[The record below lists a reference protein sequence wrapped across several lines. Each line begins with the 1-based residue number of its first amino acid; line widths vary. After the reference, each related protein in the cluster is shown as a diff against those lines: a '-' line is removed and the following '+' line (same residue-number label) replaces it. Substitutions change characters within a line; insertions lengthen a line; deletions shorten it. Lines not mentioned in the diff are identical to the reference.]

1 MNARA
6 DRARKAATADA
17 FLKNRD
23 RQRKVASKRDMTSHI
38 EVGNE
43 QVQLENRMREED
55 RQFVQRMKELYPQL
69 YRGTR

>member
-23 RQRKVASKRDMTSHI
+23 RQRKVASKRDMTSHD
-38 EVGNE
+38 GNPRNNAIAN
-43 QVQLENRMREED
+43 L
-55 RQFVQRMKELYPQL
+55 RQASWMAGP
-69 YRGTR
+69 